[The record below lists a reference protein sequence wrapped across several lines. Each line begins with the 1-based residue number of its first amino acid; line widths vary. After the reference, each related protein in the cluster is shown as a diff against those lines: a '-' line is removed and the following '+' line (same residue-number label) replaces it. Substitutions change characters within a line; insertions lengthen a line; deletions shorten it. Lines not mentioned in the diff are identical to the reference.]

1 MYLKN
6 EIPKISASVFY
17 YDTVYQQST
26 AERVL
31 EILERNQMFIPERLR
46 ADHLTRGRLPKYTP
60 EMRAVFLNAYAEPD
74 VLGIEWET
82 GDPRSSENYLGF
94 TWSLTF

>member
-31 EILERNQMFIPERLR
+31 EILERNQMFIPERLC
-46 ADHLTRGRLPKYTP
+46 ADH
-60 EMRAVFLNAYAEPD
+60 
-74 VLGIEWET
+74 
-82 GDPRSSENYLGF
+82 
-94 TWSLTF
+94 

>member
-26 AERVL
+26 AEHVL
-31 EILERNQMFIPERLR
+31 EILERKHRC
-46 ADHLTRGRLPKYTP
+46 TRGTNK
-60 EMRAVFLNAYAEPD
+60 
-74 VLGIEWET
+74 IK
-82 GDPRSSENYLGF
+82 
-94 TWSLTF
+94 